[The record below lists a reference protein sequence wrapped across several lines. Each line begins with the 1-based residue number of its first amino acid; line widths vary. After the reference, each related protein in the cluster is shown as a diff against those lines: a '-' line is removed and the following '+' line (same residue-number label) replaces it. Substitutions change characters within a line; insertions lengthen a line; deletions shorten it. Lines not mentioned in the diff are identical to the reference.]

1 MGINAHITVKGHPV
15 EAAGLRAWTAQHVD
29 LTDAPT
35 VVEEFFIELLAA
47 GASKVE
53 FSLVGERDRLR
64 IAAATTEPVV
74 LPPRSSNEAGWRIIA
89 GLSRTSGVTTDE
101 HGLWA
106 ELDMDA
112 EGPGAPGIAGAFR
125 YCNWCR
131 GFASDV
137 RLVAAAD
144 LGSGGQQISRSACPS
159 HREQLGLTPLADRPL

>member
-29 LTDAPT
+29 QIDAPT
-35 VVEEFFIELLAA
+35 VVDEFFIELLAA

-53 FSLVGERDRLR
+53 FSLIGEGDRLR
-64 IAAATTEPVV
+64 IAAAATEPVL
-74 LPPRSSNEAGWRIIA
+74 LPPRASNEAGWCIIA

-106 ELDMDA
+106 VLNMDA
-112 EGPGAPGIAGAFR
+112 EGPADPGIAGAFR

-131 GFASDV
+131 GYASDV

-144 LGSGGQQISRSACPS
+144 LGSGGQQISRSACTS
-159 HREQLGLTPLADRPL
+159 HREKLGLPPLADRPL